1 MKEFF
6 IALGSTVVLIILSS
20 VLVAVGKFAHVQ
32 FERLKQATDNET
44 LKNLISKLDY
54 IVQLCVEATNQK
66 FVNDKKKTGE
76 FTKDD
81 MEEAFTQTLNNITNM
96 LTDEDKEMIIS
107 NFGDVSTLICNSIES
122 YIKQSKD
129 I

>member
-76 FTKDD
+76 FTKED

>member
-76 FTKDD
+76 FTKED

-96 LTDEDKEMIIS
+96 LTD
-107 NFGDVSTLICNSIES
+107 
-122 YIKQSKD
+122 YKQFR
-129 I
+129 

>member
-20 VLVAVGKFAHVQ
+20 VLVAVGRFAHVQ

-76 FTKDD
+76 FTKED